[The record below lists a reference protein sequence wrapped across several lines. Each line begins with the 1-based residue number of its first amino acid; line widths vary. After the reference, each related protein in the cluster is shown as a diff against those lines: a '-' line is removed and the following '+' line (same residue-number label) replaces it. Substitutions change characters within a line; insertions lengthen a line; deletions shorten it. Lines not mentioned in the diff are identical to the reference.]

1 MDQQIAKK
9 NNELVMLIIDC
20 DTSKILDFNNVD
32 LFCFEMQPKPKNM

>member
-20 DTSKILDFNNVD
+20 DTSKILDLNNVD
-32 LFCFEMQPKPKNM
+32 LFFL